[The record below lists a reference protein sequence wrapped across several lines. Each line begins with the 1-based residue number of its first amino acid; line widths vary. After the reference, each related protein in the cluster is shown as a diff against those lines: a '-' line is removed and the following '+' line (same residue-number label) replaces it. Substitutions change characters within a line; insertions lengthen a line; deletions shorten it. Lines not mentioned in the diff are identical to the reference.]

1 MTKTPFFSDRYD
13 IIVGFTS
20 LSTLPEMVMHELIKI
35 MKNFTVNQQ
44 RDIWAVI
51 ENSLTSAQ
59 DVLPHSTITV
69 VFKANGTVVCRSLG
83 LHNPPSRVMG
93 VDFFCGGFGC
103 RPLPGELRYYN
114 KYHPDI
120 KKEVVRQECSQCK
133 FQSRNVRIGEVDWVQ
148 LLPGSRRIFWH
159 DYPPTEQQR
168 ALFLDGQCQDAKVKR
183 ERVDSMNAVEGA
195 RKRRM

>member
-1 MTKTPFFSDRYD
+1 
-13 IIVGFTS
+13 
-20 LSTLPEMVMHELIKI
+20 MVMHELIKI

-120 KKEVVRQECSQCK
+120 KKEVVRQECKPMQVPVEEC
-133 FQSRNVRIGEVDWVQ
+133 QDWGSG
-148 LLPGSRRIFWH
+148 LGSAPAGSRRIFL
-159 DYPPTEQQR
+159 
-168 ALFLDGQCQDAKVKR
+168 A
-183 ERVDSMNAVEGA
+183 
-195 RKRRM
+195 